1 MADKND
7 KIMKLRKLKFYA
19 ITATLI
25 VFGCMSGYS
34 QQQQTSDES
43 ALTPKIGI
51 KGGVNITNLYTDN
64 VKDENSKVG
73 FNAGF
78 FAKIPLVQGVSIQPE
93 LLYTTK
99 GAQLTYDNIIQGS
112 GKYKF
117 NLNYVETPLL
127 MVFNVTKNFNINGGA
142 YLAYLTSANIKDVD
156 NNGDVNGVTDLNAD
170 KFNRFDY
177 GLVGGLGFD
186 IENITIG
193 ARYNYGLRE
202 IGKSG
207 SLSGDLTQNS
217 KNSALSLF
225 IGIGF

>member
-1 MADKND
+1 MLFMILLLVIAFV
-7 KIMKLRKLKFYA
+7 LVTSVTGF
-19 ITATLI
+19 
-25 VFGCMSGYS
+25 S

-51 KGGVNITNLYTDN
+51 KGGVNISNLYTDN

-73 FNAGF
+73 FNAGL
-78 FAKIPLVQGVSIQPE
+78 FAKIPIVTGVSIQPE

-99 GAQLTYDNIIQGS
+99 GAQLTYNNILQGS
-112 GKYKF
+112 GKYRF

-127 MVFNVTKNFNINGGA
+127 MVFNITKNLNINGGA
-142 YLAYLTSANIKDVD
+142 YAAYLTSVNIKDVD
-156 NNGDVNGVTDLNAD
+156 NNGDVNGVRDLNAEN
-170 KFNRFDY
+170 FNRFDW
-177 GLVGGLGFD
+177 GLVGGIGFD
-186 IENITIG
+186 IENVTIG
-193 ARYNYGLRE
+193 GRYNYGLRE